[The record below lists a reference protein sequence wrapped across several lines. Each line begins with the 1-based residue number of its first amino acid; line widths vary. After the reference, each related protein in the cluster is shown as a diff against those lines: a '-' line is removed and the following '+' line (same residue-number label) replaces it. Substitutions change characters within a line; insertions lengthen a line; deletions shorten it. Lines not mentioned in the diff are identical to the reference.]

1 MLSLNRNFS
10 IPPLKPEILCDVG
23 DAVVKSPGL
32 SAEEWLGA
40 SDASS
45 NRELSMRCMDLKA
58 SLVAG
63 APFHCFDSLCDFIS
77 GTEEFKSTLNI
88 FRTKSK
94 DEAVPQA
101 KRRWV
106 LSSKSGLIGLHSFG
120 HRNNGNFVRGGS
132 CRKRMKW
139 DQILCVFANLL
150 FLFVFCLFFAACGM
164 TTLPTRPFEK

>member
-1 MLSLNRNFS
+1 MLLLNRNFS

-40 SDASS
+40 SEVSS

-63 APFHCFDSLCDFIS
+63 APFHCFDRLCDFIS
-77 GTEEFKSTLNI
+77 GTDEFKSTLNI
-88 FRTKSK
+88 FRTKAK
-94 DEAVPQA
+94 DEATPQQA

-120 HRNNGNFVRGGS
+120 HSIKV
-132 CRKRMKW
+132 
-139 DQILCVFANLL
+139 I
-150 FLFVFCLFFAACGM
+150 FLFCGVA
-164 TTLPTRPFEK
+164 ESG

>member
-1 MLSLNRNFS
+1 MLLLNRNFS

-32 SAEEWLGA
+32 SAEDWLGA

-63 APFHCFDSLCDFIS
+63 APFHCFDRLCDVIS
-77 GTEEFKSTLNI
+77 GTDEFKSTLNI
-88 FRTKSK
+88 FRTKAK
-94 DEAVPQA
+94 DEPVPQA

-120 HRNNGNFVRGGS
+120 HRNNINFVLGRGSSESG
-132 CRKRMKW
+132 
-139 DQILCVFANLL
+139 
-150 FLFVFCLFFAACGM
+150 
-164 TTLPTRPFEK
+164 

>member
-1 MLSLNRNFS
+1 MLLLNRNFS

-32 SAEEWLGA
+32 SAEDWLGTPE
-40 SDASS
+40 ASS

-63 APFHCFDSLCDFIS
+63 APFHCFDRLCDFIS
-77 GTEEFKSTLNI
+77 GTDEFKSTLNI
-88 FRTKSK
+88 FRTKAN
-94 DEAVPQA
+94 DEAVPQQA

-120 HRNNGNFVRGGS
+120 HRIHV
-132 CRKRMKW
+132 
-139 DQILCVFANLL
+139 LC
-150 FLFVFCLFFAACGM
+150 FCG
-164 TTLPTRPFEK
+164 EGVSES

>member
-1 MLSLNRNFS
+1 MLLLNRNFS

-40 SDASS
+40 SEVSS

-63 APFHCFDSLCDFIS
+63 APFHCFDRLCDFIS
-77 GTEEFKSTLNI
+77 GTDEFKSTLNI
-88 FRTKSK
+88 FRTKAK
-94 DEAVPQA
+94 DEAAPQA

-106 LSSKSGLIGLHSFG
+106 LGQSGLIGLHSFG
-120 HRNNGNFVRGGS
+120 HRIHV
-132 CRKRMKW
+132 
-139 DQILCVFANLL
+139 LC
-150 FLFVFCLFFAACGM
+150 FCG
-164 TTLPTRPFEK
+164 EGVSESG

>member
-1 MLSLNRNFS
+1 MLLLNRNFS

-23 DAVVKSPGL
+23 DDVVKSPGL
-32 SAEEWLGA
+32 STENWLGA
-40 SDASS
+40 PDVSS

-63 APFHCFDSLCDFIS
+63 APFHCFDRLCDFIS

-88 FRTKSK
+88 FRTTAK
-94 DEAVPQA
+94 DEPVPQA

-120 HRNNGNFVRGGS
+120 HRIHV
-132 CRKRMKW
+132 
-139 DQILCVFANLL
+139 LC
-150 FLFVFCLFFAACGM
+150 FCG
-164 TTLPTRPFEK
+164 EGVSESG